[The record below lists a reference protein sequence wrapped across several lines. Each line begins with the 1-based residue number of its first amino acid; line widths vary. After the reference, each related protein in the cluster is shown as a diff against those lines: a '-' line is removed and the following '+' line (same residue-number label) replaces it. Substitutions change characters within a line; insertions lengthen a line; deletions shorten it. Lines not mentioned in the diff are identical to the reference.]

1 MNKHQV
7 YMIIAAISIG
17 TIGVL
22 VKLIG
27 PDIPIMTINFF
38 RIFIGLIFLLA
49 IIPFI
54 DKKWYKVKKKDLPE
68 YIFIGFLFAASL
80 SIYNTAMTLAPIQ
93 NVVLINALYP
103 FIVFISA
110 CLILKEKIT
119 KTKIFTLGIAL
130 LGIAIIN
137 PFQITSNIFGNILAL
152 ISAFFYGLQITFM
165 RKSEKNHNIGSV
177 VWFLI
182 FGTLFLLPFPFI
194 YGLGTFSIS
203 WLYLLL
209 LGIIPTGFG
218 YLVYNLALKKIEAET
233 AATTAIII
241 APITSITLAVIIIKE
256 TLNLKIILGGSLLIL
271 AAIYLLT
278 HQKKNK

>member
-1 MNKHQV
+1 
-7 YMIIAAISIG
+7 MILASLCIG

-38 RIFIGLIFLLA
+38 RIFIGLIFLL
-49 IIPFI
+49 ITVPFI
-54 DKKWYKVKKKDLPE
+54 DKTWYKVKKKDLPE

-93 NVVLINALYP
+93 NVVLLNAIYP
-103 FIVFISA
+103 FIVFVSA
-110 CLILKEKIT
+110 CAILKEKIT
-119 KTKIFTLGIAL
+119 KTKLFTLGIAII
-130 LGIAIIN
+130 GIAIMN
-137 PFQITSNIFGNILAL
+137 PFQTGNYLIGNILAL
-152 ISAFFYGLQITFM
+152 ISALFYGLQITFM
-165 RKSEKNHNIGSV
+165 RKSEKSHTIGSV

-182 FGTLFLLPFPFI
+182 FASIFLLPFPFI

-203 WLYLLL
+203 WLYLLV
-209 LGIIPTGFG
+209 LGIISTGFA

-233 AATTAIII
+233 AATTAIIL
-241 APITSITLAVIIIKE
+241 ATITAITLAVIIIKE
-256 TLNLKIILGGSLLIL
+256 TLDIKTILGGSLLIV

-278 HQKKNK
+278 HQKKTK